1 MKRLL
6 VLLPLLTATTANA
19 APVYL
24 TCKDATRVKTRTVEA
39 TDKPNE
45 VTTASELQE
54 RKVFLDITAN
64 KATVSRSTDFLVEA
78 DPLKI
83 TLIKN
88 YSDTSP
94 STFGPDSNSFGA
106 TKMVI
111 NRATLSY
118 DYSYSNRYSS
128 TTDLLKLLSGA
139 TPSMLARMG
148 KSRYSFLKITTEE
161 KASGSCKKVEAPAAN
176 QI

>member
-6 VLLPLLTATTANA
+6 LLLPLLTAATANA

-24 TCKDATRVKTRTVEA
+24 NCNDATRVKTRTVEA
-39 TDKPNE
+39 TDEPNE
-45 VTTASELQE
+45 VTTTSELQE

-64 KATVSRSTDFLVEA
+64 KATISRDTDFLVEA
-78 DPLKI
+78 DPQKI
-83 TLIKN
+83 ILIKN
-88 YSDTSP
+88 NSDTTP
-94 STFGPDSNSFGA
+94 STYGPDSKSFGV

-111 NRATLSY
+111 NRATLAY

-128 TTDLLKLLSGA
+128 TTDLLQLLRGA
-139 TPSMLARMG
+139 TSSMLARMG
-148 KSRYSFLKITTEE
+148 KSRYSFMNITTEE
-161 KASGSCKKVEAPAAN
+161 KATGSCKKVEAPASN

>member
-6 VLLPLLTATTANA
+6 LLLTLLTAATANA

-24 TCKDATRVKTRTVEA
+24 NCNDATRVKTRTVEA

-45 VTTASELQE
+45 VTSTSELQE

-64 KATVSRSTDFLVEA
+64 KATISRSTDFLVEA
-78 DPLKI
+78 DPQKI

-88 YSDTSP
+88 YSDTG
-94 STFGPDSNSFGA
+94 STRSGSDSKSFGV

-111 NRATLSY
+111 NRSTLTY

-128 TTDLLKLLSGA
+128 TTDLLQLLSGA
-139 TPSMLARMG
+139 TSSMLARMG
-148 KSRYSFLKITTEE
+148 KSRYSFLTITTEE
-161 KASGSCKKVEAPAAN
+161 KATGSCKKVEAPASN